1 MVGKKDS
8 NGRPIDVHR
17 FQVED
22 SEGNTTYT
30 ELDENGTI
38 ASALDSSGMRMDFVW
53 DSNYTS
59 VQISLVLPNNSQQFT
74 INVDLTENI
83 TNTTLELDGEIVERR
98 SVPDS
103 RHQLR
108 KDFDDEIM
116 LPEKPRLYKDEL
128 KSKRQAPSNAAR
140 VSVYVISCGE
150 PELHAI
156 VRADATVDGMTT
168 EYNGVQSSMPG
179 LYYISIPTE
188 AASVIGENIGD
199 VCSDVEMALNRACDW
214 YGNVKKAI
222 EKVAKLFSRK
232 KHSADQYICFSLSKV
247 LKLVPH
253 LRLIPIYRFCRKVFQ
268 GANYYCDEISAPIAE
283 GLTEKRRSELFCELI
298 TDHVDNAI
306 DSFRN
311 TKVYLRP
318 YAVFPAGHTVS
329 APRQRLVLSPG
340 SSEVSTTFTIDDDSG
355 LQITSLT
362 VFPADPAP
370 NENYAVTVVYE
381 CYTPLTYVF
390 MSIVGTDNY
399 SATRSCIGGPTCV
412 LNVPGAQ
419 ALVRDTVTVTI
430 TNPSAQSLSR
440 ILIIIF

>member
-8 NGRPIDVHR
+8 NGRPIDVDR

-30 ELDENGTI
+30 ELGENGTI
-38 ASALDSSGMRMDFVW
+38 ASALHSSGMRMDFVW

-59 VQISLVLPNNSQQFT
+59 VQISLVLPNNSQQLT

-98 SVPDS
+98 SVPDA

-116 LPEKPRLYKDEL
+116 LPKKPRLYKHEL
-128 KSKRQAPSNAAR
+128 HSKRQTSSNAAR
-140 VSVYVISCGE
+140 VSIYVISCGE
-150 PELHAI
+150 PEPNAI
-156 VRADATVDGMTT
+156 IRADATVNGMTT
-168 EYNGVQSSMPG
+168 KYNGVQSSMSG

-188 AASVIGENIGD
+188 ATSVIGENIGK
-199 VCSDVEMALNRACDW
+199 VCSDVEMALNKACGW
-214 YGNVKKAI
+214 YNDVKKAI
-222 EKVAKLFSRK
+222 EKVAKRFSRK
-232 KHSADQYICFSLSKV
+232 KHSADKYICFALSNV

-268 GANYYCDEISAPIAE
+268 GANYYCDKINAPIVE
-283 GLTEKRRSELFCELI
+283 GLTEKRRSELICELI
-298 TDHVDNAI
+298 TEHVDNVI

-340 SSEVSTTFTIDDDSG
+340 SSEVSTTFTIDDNSV

-362 VFPADPAP
+362 VSPADPAP
-370 NENYAVTVVYE
+370 HESYSVTVMYE
-381 CYTPLTYVF
+381 CYTPLTQVS

-399 SATRSCIGGPTCV
+399 SKTISCIGGPTCV
-412 LNVPGAQ
+412 LYVPGAQ
-419 ALVRDTVTVTI
+419 ALVRDTVTVII
-430 TNPSAQSLSR
+430 TNPSAQTLSR
-440 ILIIIF
+440 ILVIIF